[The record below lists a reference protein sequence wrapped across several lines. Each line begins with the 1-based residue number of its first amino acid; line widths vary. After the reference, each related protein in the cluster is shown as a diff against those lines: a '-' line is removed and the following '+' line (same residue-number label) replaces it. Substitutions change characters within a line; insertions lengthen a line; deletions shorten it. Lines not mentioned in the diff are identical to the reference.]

1 MTEPLLATKVS
12 LPILRH
18 MLVPRREVLRRLDE
32 GVRDGH
38 LVTLVSAPPGY
49 GKTTTVRMWVKET
62 GCPVAWVRLE
72 KSDNDLRQ
80 FLTYVLAGLQQAR
93 DGLGQAALDVVEN
106 AEGLNLQRSLGIL
119 INDFCDLDEP
129 IILVLEDYHLIE
141 NEDVD
146 QIIELML
153 NQAIPNLHL
162 VITTREDPNLPL
174 TRLRV
179 RNQLTEI
186 RAADLS
192 FSLEE
197 ACEFLTNVM
206 GTNLSAEDMSILRDR
221 TEGWVAGL
229 QLAALS
235 VRERADPTKLV
246 TAFRGTHRHVLDYL
260 MDEVLNNQPA
270 EIRDFLYRTSILDQL
285 SPSLCEAV
293 TGQEA
298 SRRHLQYLES
308 NNLFLVSL
316 DEERTWY
323 RYHDLFA
330 ELLRNQLMQAEP
342 ERVDDL
348 HERAAGWYEENG
360 FIKKAV
366 EHSFQVS
373 NGSKAHQLIE
383 QYAIPMLYRGEVAAV
398 AGWFDRV
405 PESLMR
411 HSPMMCIGKAWS
423 LALMLRETGTEET
436 VEPALQAAEQVL
448 KVADADEALRRRIAG
463 HAASI
468 RAYLMQRL
476 PASAGKDPKK
486 LIETAQRA
494 QQLLPEDEQGIRSV
508 NALSVAHGYAALAD
522 LPAAEGA
529 LRQAYEY
536 GVAGGNLYAGVYG
549 PIAMIVFDIM
559 RGQLKDAEQL
569 CDTNIDRFNR
579 LLAGQNFPPIGALY
593 AINGSLLLEE
603 DRLAGAEEAL
613 TQGLSLLEWTGE
625 TVVPARGYAAL
636 ARLRFI
642 EKERAGVSG
651 SLKRLEETF
660 PEGAFYGEALRHRF
674 SVSDSAVD
682 ELSLQQ
688 AALWLAQPALNFSNL
703 PDIAGLDDLSEFR
716 FEAYLSAA
724 HVLTRLANRD
734 PRAHSL
740 LDVHNY
746 LARQERF
753 AESHG
758 LFGWLIEIWLVRA
771 LMYHVEGRAKDAGR
785 MIRTALSAAAPRG
798 YFRIF
803 LDECDLLHPLLES
816 IELHA
821 PDNGLSAFVKHLLEA
836 MPDECP
842 KCGATQLD
850 AAVLS
855 ERELEVLGLLVVGQ
869 TYEEIGRQLFL
880 SLNTIQFH
888 VKSIYRKLSVN
899 KRVQAIERAR
909 ELNLI

>member
-18 MLVPRREVLRRLDE
+18 ILVPRREVLSRLDE

-38 LVTLVSAPPGY
+38 LFTLVSAPPGY

-62 GCPVAWVRLE
+62 GHPVAWVTLE

-80 FLTYVLAGLQQAR
+80 FLTYMLAGLQQAR
-93 DGLGQAALDVVEN
+93 DDLGQAALEAVEN
-106 AEGLNLQRSLGIL
+106 AQELNLQRSLGLL
-119 INDFCDLDEP
+119 INDLCDLDEP

-141 NEDVD
+141 NEQVD
-146 QIIELML
+146 QVIELML

-179 RNQLTEI
+179 RNQLTEV

-197 ACEFLTNVM
+197 ACEFFSNVM
-206 GTNLSAEDMSILRDR
+206 GVNLSTKDMEILRDR
-221 TEGWVAGL
+221 TEGWIAGL

-235 VRERADPTKLV
+235 LRDSGDPTKFV
-246 TAFRGTHRHVLDYL
+246 AAFRGTHRHVLDYL
-260 MDEVLNNQPA
+260 MDEVLNSQPA
-270 EIRDFLYRTSILDQL
+270 EVRDFLYRTSILDQL

-293 TGQEA
+293 TGQQA
-298 SRRHLQYLES
+298 SRKHLQYLET

-330 ELLRNQLMQAEP
+330 ELLRNQLMEAQP
-342 ERVDDL
+342 ERVEDL
-348 HERAAGWYEENG
+348 HERAASWYEENG

-373 NGSKAHQLIE
+373 NGNKACKLIE
-383 QYAIPMLYRGEVAAV
+383 QYSIPMLYRGEVATV
-398 AGWFDRV
+398 AAWFGRL
-405 PESLMR
+405 PESLMQ

-423 LALMLRETGTEET
+423 LALMLRETRREEA
-436 VEPALQAAEQVL
+436 VEQALQAADQALNVAN
-448 KVADADEALRRRIAG
+448 ADAALRRRIAG

-468 RAYLMQRL
+468 QAYMMQL
-476 PASAGKDPKK
+476 PASGGKNPKK

-494 QQLLPEDEQGIRSV
+494 QQLLPEDEEGIRSV
-508 NALSVAHGYAALAD
+508 NALSIGDGYSALAD
-522 LPAAEGA
+522 LPAAEVA

-549 PIAMIVFDIM
+549 PIAMIVLDIISG
-559 RGQLKDAEQL
+559 RLNDAAQL
-569 CDTNIDRFNR
+569 CETNIVRFNQ

-593 AINGSLLLEE
+593 TMKGSLLLEE
-603 DRLAGAEEAL
+603 DRLAEAEEAL
-613 TQGLSLLEWTGE
+613 TQGLSLLQWTGE
-625 TVVPARGYAAL
+625 FAVPARGYAAL
-636 ARLRFI
+636 ARLRSI
-642 EKERAGVSG
+642 QGDWTGMLENIR
-651 SLKRLEETF
+651 SLQETR
-660 PEGAFYGEALRHRF
+660 PEGAFYAEALRHRF
-674 SVSDSAVD
+674 SVSNSAADKFILEQADLWVAQTALSFNNLPDTAGVD
-682 ELSLQQ
+682 ELSEI
-688 AALWLAQPALNFSNL
+688 N
-703 PDIAGLDDLSEFR
+703 
-716 FEAYLSAA
+716 FEAYLSVA
-724 HVLTRLANRD
+724 HVLTRLAARD
-734 PRAHSL
+734 PRAYSL

-758 LFGWLIEIWLVRA
+758 LVGWLIEIWLVRA
-771 LMYHVEGRAKDAGR
+771 LMYHVEGRAKDAR
-785 MIRTALSAAAPRG
+785 HMIRTALSAAVSRG

-803 LDECDLLHPLLES
+803 LDESDLLRPLLES
-816 IELHA
+816 VEA
-821 PDNGLSAFVKHLLEA
+821 GPPDNNLSTFVKCLLES
-836 MPDECP
+836 MPGESH
-842 KCGATQLD
+842 KGRATHLD
-850 AAVLS
+850 PGILS
-855 ERELEVLGLLVVGQ
+855 YRELEVLGLLVSGQ